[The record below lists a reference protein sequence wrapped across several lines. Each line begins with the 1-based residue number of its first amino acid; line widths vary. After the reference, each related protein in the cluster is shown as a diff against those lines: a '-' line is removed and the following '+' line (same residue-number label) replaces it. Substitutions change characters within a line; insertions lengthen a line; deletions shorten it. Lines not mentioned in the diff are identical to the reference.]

1 MSSSAPKAKARIP
14 RIAITPGEPAGIG
27 PDIVLQLALHTV
39 PAELVVIADPD
50 VLRERAAS
58 CGISLEIIPYRAANT
73 IQLHRPGTLNV
84 YPIRAPSPVQ
94 PGHLSVANASY
105 VLATLDAAIT
115 GCMSGEFRALVTGPV
130 QKSTLNDGGY
140 PFTGH
145 TEYLALRAGDC
156 RPVMM
161 LINDDLRVALVTTH
175 LPLRAVADAID
186 IQKIVYVIRQ
196 VEHAL
201 KTWFKIARP
210 RIAVCGLNP
219 HAGEGGHLGTE
230 DIQIIQPAVAECQ
243 RSGSAVTGPLPAD
256 TAFTAAA
263 RSRYD
268 AIVCMYHDQGLPAL
282 KALGFGHAVNIT
294 LGLPFVRTSVDHGTA
309 LDKAGSGQA
318 DASSLRA
325 AIELALRLIDD

>member
-1 MSSSAPKAKARIP
+1 M
-14 RIAITPGEPAGIG
+14 
-27 PDIVLQLALHTV
+27 QLALHTL

-50 VLRERAAS
+50 VLRKRAAS
-58 CGISLEIIPYRAANT
+58 CGISVEIIPYRAADT
-73 IQLHRPGTLNV
+73 LQPQRLGTLQV
-84 YPIRAPSPVQ
+84 YPIHAPSPVQ
-94 PGHLSVANASY
+94 PGHLNVANAPY
-105 VLATLDAAIT
+105 VLATLDAALG

-130 QKSTLNDGGY
+130 QKSTINDAGY
-140 PFTGH
+140 AFTGH
-145 TEYLALRAGDC
+145 TEYLALQAGNC

-175 LPLRAVADAID
+175 LPLRAVSEALDT
-186 IQKIVYVIRQ
+186 QKIIYVIRQ

-201 KTWFKIARP
+201 KTWFKIAHP

-230 DIQIIQPAVAECQ
+230 DIQIIQPAIVECQ

-256 TAFTAAA
+256 TAFTIAV
-263 RSRYD
+263 RTHYD

-294 LGLPFVRTSVDHGTA
+294 LGLPFIRTSVDHGTA
-309 LDKAGSGQA
+309 LDKAGTGQA